1 MKKTLLL
8 FAFIFFVAATAM
20 AQSVGTDRVLHSNIK
35 AYKTYTWS
43 QSIDQIPSDQIFVGP
58 NGVLVFNN
66 ESTRNKIKE
75 AIQYELSAKGYK
87 LVNSNPDFVVN
98 FVVLEQPAELV
109 TYNGYTLLN
118 GGLDTVRTED
128 NVDKAHVSSG
138 TVLINFVD
146 FKTSR
151 QVWQGYASGVLN
163 PTMIN
168 SATDVRSAISSIFD
182 KYPFDAIKNN
192 D

>member
-1 MKKTLLL
+1 MKKAIL
-8 FAFIFFVAATAM
+8 FLAFVLFIAGTTTA
-20 AQSVGTDRVLHSNIK
+20 QTVGTDRSLNANIK
-35 AYKTYTWS
+35 AYKTYSWS
-43 QSIDQIPSDQIFVGP
+43 QNIDQIPSDQIFVGP

-75 AIQYELSAKGYK
+75 AIQYELSTKGYQ

-118 GGLDTVRTED
+118 GGMDTVRTEQNLD
-128 NVDKAHVSSG
+128 QTRVASG

-151 QVWQGYASGVLN
+151 QVWQGYASGALN
-163 PTMIN
+163 PNMIN
-168 SATDVRSAISSIFD
+168 STTDVRNAISSIFD
-182 KYPFDAIKNN
+182 KYPFDAIK
-192 D
+192 DED